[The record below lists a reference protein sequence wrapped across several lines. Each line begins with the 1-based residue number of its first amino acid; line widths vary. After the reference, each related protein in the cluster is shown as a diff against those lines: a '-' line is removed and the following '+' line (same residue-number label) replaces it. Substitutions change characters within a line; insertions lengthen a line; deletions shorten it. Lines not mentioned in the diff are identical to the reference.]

1 MKELFS
7 GFNFLVLAVLLGVAV
22 LLLVEGLY
30 LLWLAYRGPEA
41 SLLKKRL
48 RALSATSDSTSVL
61 KQRMLNESPWA
72 QRMLERLP
80 RLREVDRFV
89 LQSGLGWPVGGL
101 LLGCLGAFAVGTLLA
116 QQLLQLS
123 TLLALTVGVG
133 VGLLPLAYVQWRRSR
148 RLTKLGEQLPDALDL
163 LARALRAGHAF
174 TAGIKMAGDEL
185 PEPIAGE
192 LRTVHDEINYGIS
205 LQQALHHLSER
216 VPLTDLR
223 YFTVAVLIQRESG
236 GNLTEILTGL
246 SHLLRERARLLAK
259 VRVLSS
265 EGRLSA
271 WILMLMP
278 FALAG
283 ILQLFNPKFI
293 GVLWTDPIGISMIK
307 TLLFMMLIGGLIMR
321 KIVRIRV

>member
-1 MKELFS
+1 MQELFS

-41 SLLKKRL
+41 SLLKRRL
-48 RALSATSDSTSVL
+48 RALSATADNTSVL
-61 KQRMLNESPWA
+61 KQRLLNESPWA
-72 QRMLERLP
+72 ERMLQRLP
-80 RLREVDRFV
+80 RLRAVDRFV
-89 LQSGLGWPVGGL
+89 LQSGLGWSVGGL
-101 LLGCLGAFAVGTLLA
+101 ILGCLGAFAAGTLIA
-116 QQLLQLS
+116 QELLYLP
-123 TLLALTVGVG
+123 LFLALSAGVST
-133 VGLLPLAYVQWRRSR
+133 GLLPLVYVQLRRSQ
-148 RLTKLGEQLPDALDL
+148 RLAKLGEQLPDALDL

-174 TAGIKMAGDEL
+174 TAGIKMAGEEL
-185 PEPIAGE
+185 PEPMAGE
-192 LRTVHDEINYGIS
+192 LRTVHDEINYGVS
-205 LQQALHHLSER
+205 LQQALHHLGER

-271 WILMLMP
+271 WILMVMP

-293 GVLWTDPIGISMIK
+293 SVLWTDPIGISMIK
-307 TLLFMMLIGGLIMR
+307 FLLFLMLIGSLIMR
-321 KIVRIRV
+321 QIVRIRV

>member
-1 MKELFS
+1 LLS
-7 GFNFLVLAVLLGVAV
+7 GTSFLMLAVMLGVAV

-41 SLLKKRL
+41 SQLKRRL

-61 KQRMLNESPWA
+61 KQRLLGDSTWS
-72 QRMLERLP
+72 ERLLQAMP
-80 RLREVDRFV
+80 RVRELDRFL

-101 LLGCLGAFAVGTLLA
+101 LLACLCSLVLGALLA
-116 QQLLQLS
+116 QALLQLPG
-123 TLLALTVGVG
+123 LAALAAGV
-133 VGLLPLAYVQWRRSR
+133 VCALLPLVYVHLRRNR
-148 RLTKLGEQLPDALDL
+148 RLARIEAQLPDALDL
-163 LARALRAGHAF
+163 ITRALRAGHAF
-174 TAGIKMAGDEL
+174 TSALKMSGEEM

-192 LRTVHDEINYGIS
+192 LRTVHDEINYGVS
-205 LQQALHHLSER
+205 MQQALSHLAER

-236 GNLTEILTGL
+236 GNLTEILVNL
-246 SHLLRERARLLAK
+246 SRLLRERARLLAK

-271 WILMLMP
+271 WILVVMP
-278 FALAG
+278 FGLAG
-283 ILQLFNPKFI
+283 LLKLFNPKFI
-293 GVLWTDPIGISMIK
+293 DVLWTDPLGISMIK
-307 TLLFMMLIGGLIMR
+307 VLLTLMVIGGVIMR